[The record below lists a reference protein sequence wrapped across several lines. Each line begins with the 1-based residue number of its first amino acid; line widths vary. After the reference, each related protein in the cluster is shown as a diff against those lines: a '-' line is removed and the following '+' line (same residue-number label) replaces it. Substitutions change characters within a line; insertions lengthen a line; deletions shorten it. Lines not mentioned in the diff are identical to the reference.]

1 MCPLSCEAILNDF
14 FGVGCLLELVVNV
27 FFLMNGCKNQL
38 VHELKFE
45 FRVLFL
51 LRSLLGLIIRLTIDP

>member
-27 FFLMNGCKNQL
+27 FFLMNVCKNQL
-38 VHELKFE
+38 IHELKFLSFGFCFCLE
-45 FRVLFL
+45 ACLGSLFA
-51 LRSLLGLIIRLTIDP
+51 

>member
-1 MCPLSCEAILNDF
+1 MPIELGSYFEWF

-38 VHELKFE
+38 VHELKFLSFGFCFCLE
-45 FRVLFL
+45 ACLGSLFA
-51 LRSLLGLIIRLTIDP
+51 